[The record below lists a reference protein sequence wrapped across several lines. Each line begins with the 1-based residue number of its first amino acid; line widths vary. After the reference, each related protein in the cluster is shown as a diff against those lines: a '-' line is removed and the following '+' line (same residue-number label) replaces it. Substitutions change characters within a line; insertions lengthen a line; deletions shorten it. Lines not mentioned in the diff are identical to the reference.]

1 MLDWLRDEFG
11 RSDRGLW
18 SVDLKVESPKNLPI
32 EWYEE
37 DTLLGEYLRATG
49 RYQSD
54 ESLKLNLHE
63 YMPNTVQS
71 KVFAAMPQVSDRAR
85 EEILR
90 QATLVGVEYLGKHK
104 ELDVETLE
112 V

>member
-1 MLDWLRDEFG
+1 M
-11 RSDRGLW
+11 W
-18 SVDLKVESPKNLPI
+18 SVNLTVESPKNLPI

-37 DTLLGEYLRATG
+37 DTLLGEYLRAAG

-54 ESLKLNLHE
+54 DSLKLNLHE
-63 YMPNTVQS
+63 YMPHTVQS
-71 KVFAAMPQVSDRAR
+71 KVTAAMAQVSDRGR
-85 EEILR
+85 EDVLR

-104 ELDVETLE
+104 ELDVEELE